1 MRIVAPVS
9 VASGGTYV
17 LDSSGML
24 AYLKNGAGGALVAN
38 ILSDVTSTV
47 YARSVNLVE
56 VRYDFGAPSVEANRS
71 AAKLALSQL
80 FAAGVQ
86 EKRDNDSEFFEDVAL
101 LIAERRAQWP
111 DPNNP
116 KQKPRLA
123 LGDAFGLALSRRL
136 NVEFV
141 TADQSEIVPMQT
153 AGFCRALF
161 IR

>member
-1 MRIVAPVS
+1 MRIAAPANVPL
-9 VASGGTYV
+9 GGTYV
-17 LDSSGML
+17 LDSSGIL
-24 AYLKNGAGGALVAN
+24 AYFKNEIGGALVAN
-38 ILSDVTSTV
+38 ILADVTSTV
-47 YARSVNLVE
+47 YAHSVNLVE
-56 VRYDFGAPSVEANRS
+56 VRYDFGAPSVEANRR
-71 AAKLALSQL
+71 AANLALAQL

-86 EKRDNDSEFFEDVAL
+86 ERRDNDAEFFEDIAL
-101 LIAERRAQWP
+101 LIAERRAQSP
-111 DPNNP
+111 DLSNP

-141 TADQSEIVPMQT
+141 TADQSEIVPMQV